1 VWPGSFVCVRIFHA
15 NWQRASRCCWYQ
27 RVVLC
32 WFGSLTA
39 GTVGIGELC
48 PPLQLLS
55 PPFAAATQL
64 GGGVL
69 VYSHG
74 AVPGEAP
81 QKWGCVAVSR
91 IVVLWQ
97 HEGETSWVATEPR
110 NREKVKHS
118 PYRRS
123 TRRAFRRKPRASNPT
138 SSDGRSFAG
147 TNRRARSVMPDQW
160 LRVYN
165 AMHTPVSTEANST
178 LTTANP
184 ARTEHIPTGRVR
196 ESA

>member
-1 VWPGSFVCVRIFHA
+1 VARVLSSVCLSYSMPTGSA
-15 NWQRASRCCWYQ
+15 

-69 VYSHG
+69 VCSHG
-74 AVPGEAP
+74 ARARRGPPEVGMRGGLPH
-81 QKWGCVAVSR
+81 C
-91 IVVLWQ
+91 VLWQ
-97 HEGETSWVATEPR
+97 HEGETSWVATEVR

-123 TRRAFRRKPRASNPT
+123 TRRAIRRKPRTSNPT
-138 SSDGRSFAG
+138 SPDGRSFEG

-165 AMHTPVSTEANST
+165 AMHTPVSTETSST

-184 ARTEHIPTGRVR
+184 ARTEHIPTGRVP
-196 ESA
+196 